1 MSDALDAEAGEVRF
15 AQAGDVRLAYRT
27 WGLVSAPPLVL
38 LHALGEESSDWAPIA
53 VILAR
58 SWRVYA
64 LDVRGHGASD
74 WSGPYTIEGLT
85 ADLAAFLE
93 EPPPPWPRARRV
105 VSRPEGP
112 LRFDW
117 HATALSN
124 EFTDPQVTSWR
135 DSLSRIEAPTLIV
148 AGGSASHV
156 DQDYLAS
163 MAGLIPGCDLV
174 SIPAGH
180 LVHGARPADF
190 TATVA
195 AFLGG

>member
-1 MSDALDAEAGEVRF
+1 M
-15 AQAGDVRLAYRT
+15 
-27 WGLVSAPPLVL
+27 
-38 LHALGEESSDWAPIA
+38 
-53 VILAR
+53 ILAR

-85 ADLAAFLE
+85 ADLAAFLDAMSLSRVTLMGHSMGAAPVYIFAARQPGRVSRLVLE

-117 HATALSN
+117 DATALSN

-148 AGGSASHV
+148 AGGPASHV

-163 MAGLIPGCDLV
+163 MARLIPGCDLV
-174 SIPAGH
+174 TIPAGH

-195 AFLGG
+195 AFLAG